1 MSAAPLAAAGLG
13 PVDRLVEA
21 HRSDFPI
28 LARQIHGKPLVYL
41 DSANTTQKP
50 VAVLERME
58 RYYREENANIHRGTH
73 LLSELATAAYE
84 GARQKVRGFLNARST
99 REIVFLRGTTEAIN
113 LVASS
118 FGQAFVRAGDEILIT
133 HMEHHSNIVPWQLL
147 CQRTGALLKVVPI
160 DDRGEMIFEEYERLL
175 TDRTKLVSIVHVSNA
190 LGTVN
195 PVKRVI
201 DLAHARN
208 VPVLVDGAQSAP
220 HVPVDVQA
228 MDCDFFAFSGHK
240 IYGPTG
246 AGALYAK
253 ERWLEAM
260 PPYHGGGDMIAS
272 VSFEKT
278 TYNELPYKFEAG
290 TSNIAGGI
298 GVGAAIDY
306 LLSLGLDAIAAHESR
321 LLAYGTERL
330 LEIPGLTLV
339 GTAREKAG
347 VLSFVMDEIHP
358 HDIGTILDREGV
370 AIRTGHHCAQPVM
383 TRYGLPATARAS
395 LGLYNTR
402 EDLDALAKGLGKV
415 REVFGR

>member
-1 MSAAPLAAAGLG
+1 
-13 PVDRLVEA
+13 
-21 HRSDFPI
+21 
-28 LARQIHGKPLVYL
+28 
-41 DSANTTQKP
+41 
-50 VAVLERME
+50 
-58 RYYREENANIHRGTH
+58 
-73 LLSELATAAYE
+73 
-84 GARQKVRGFLNARST
+84 
-99 REIVFLRGTTEAIN
+99 
-113 LVASS
+113 
-118 FGQAFVRAGDEILIT
+118 
-133 HMEHHSNIVPWQLL
+133 
-147 CQRTGALLKVVPI
+147 
-160 DDRGEMIFEEYERLL
+160 
-175 TDRTKLVSIVHVSNA
+175 VSNV

-195 PVKRVI
+195 DVKALGRM
-201 DLAHARN
+201 AHERGARI
-208 VPVLVDGAQSAP
+208 LVDGAQSVP
-220 HVPVDVQA
+220 HMGVNVVDL
-228 MDCDFFAFSGHK
+228 DCDFFAFSGHK

-253 ERWLEAM
+253 EKWLEAM

-306 LLSLGLDAIAAHESR
+306 LQAIGLDAIATHERR

-402 EDLDALAKGLGKV
+402 EDLDALVKGLGKV